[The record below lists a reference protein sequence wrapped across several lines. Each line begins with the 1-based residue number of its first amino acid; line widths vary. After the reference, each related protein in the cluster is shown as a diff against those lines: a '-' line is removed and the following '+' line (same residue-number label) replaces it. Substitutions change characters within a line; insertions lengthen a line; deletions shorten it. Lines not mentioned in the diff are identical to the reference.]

1 VRLNNK
7 LPQGEVIST
16 RVDDMKNIKMALLT
30 SILALSIATSTAA
43 QESSYSYGT
52 VWEAHGIHVL
62 PGQFE
67 NYMDH
72 LAGSWKQ
79 IYEYAKKEGHVLDYH
94 VLATN
99 NARKGEPDLML
110 VIEYKDYMKTAE
122 YQAFQKKIDELLAT
136 NERKADKE
144 YGERENMR
152 ETLSSMQFHEL
163 DLK

>member
-1 VRLNNK
+1 
-7 LPQGEVIST
+7 
-16 RVDDMKNIKMALLT
+16 
-30 SILALSIATSTAA
+30 
-43 QESSYSYGT
+43 
-52 VWEAHGIHVL
+52 
-62 PGQFE
+62 
-67 NYMDH
+67 
-72 LAGSWKQ
+72 
-79 IYEYAKKEGHVLDYH
+79 

-136 NERKADKE
+136 HERKADKE